1 MVNFHTNCC
10 RIIRE
15 VVELAAK
22 GQVSIFRRGHSDSR
36 YVNIELTEDHGE
48 LKPAVDMTV
57 TVKVEGEAA
66 ELAALGS
73 ARTRTSEVFNSNRH
87 LTHFGRAQAILRS
100 GTIAGKVSVTVSCE
114 NCEEKAI
121 DISVG
126 QEHTSLSHAAL

>member
-10 RIIRE
+10 RTIRE

-22 GQVSIFRRGHSDSR
+22 SEVSIFRRGHSDSR

-114 NCEEKAI
+114 NCEEK
-121 DISVG
+121 
-126 QEHTSLSHAAL
+126 Q

>member
-10 RIIRE
+10 RTIRE
-15 VVELAAK
+15 VVELAPK
-22 GQVSIFRRGHSDSR
+22 GEVSVFRRGHSDSR

-73 ARTRTSEVFNSNRH
+73 ARTRTSEVFSSNRH
-87 LTHFGRAQAILRS
+87 PTHFGRAQAILRS

-114 NCEEKAI
+114 NCEEK
-121 DISVG
+121 
-126 QEHTSLSHAAL
+126 Q

>member
-57 TVKVEGEAA
+57 TVKVEQQNSPHWEVQEP
-66 ELAALGS
+66 EL
-73 ARTRTSEVFNSNRH
+73 
-87 LTHFGRAQAILRS
+87 LRFS
-100 GTIAGKVSVTVSCE
+100 TV
-114 NCEEKAI
+114 I
-121 DISVG
+121 I
-126 QEHTSLSHAAL
+126 T

>member
-10 RIIRE
+10 RTIRE

-22 GQVSIFRRGHSDSR
+22 GEVSVFRRGHSDSR
-36 YVNIELTEDHGE
+36 YVNIERTEDYGE
-48 LKPAVDMTV
+48 LKPAVDMAV

-73 ARTRTSEVFNSNRH
+73 ARTRTSKVFNSNHH

-100 GTIAGKVSVTVSCE
+100 GTIAGKAWKHQVMLYSNKVMRIPFLP
-114 NCEEKAI
+114 ARGYI
-121 DISVG
+121 ILLQG
-126 QEHTSLSHAAL
+126 

>member
-10 RIIRE
+10 RTIRE

-22 GQVSIFRRGHSDSR
+22 SEVSIFRRGHSDSR

-73 ARTRTSEVFNSNRH
+73 ARTNTSEVFNSNHH
-87 LTHFGRAQAILRS
+87 LTHFGRAKAILRS
-100 GTIAGKVSVTVSCE
+100 GMIAGKVSVTVSCE

-121 DISVG
+121 DILVG
-126 QEHTSLSHAAL
+126 QEHTSLSHVAL